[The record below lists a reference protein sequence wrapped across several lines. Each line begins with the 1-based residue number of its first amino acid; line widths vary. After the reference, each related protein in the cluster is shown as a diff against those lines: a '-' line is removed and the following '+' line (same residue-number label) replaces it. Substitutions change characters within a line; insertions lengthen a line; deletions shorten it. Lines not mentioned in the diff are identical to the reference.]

1 MLFPPELNAALG
13 GASPQALLAALP
25 PDIEYAETVEKG
37 HGRIEM
43 RRLALSREVAPHLR
57 WPGAAQVCRI
67 ERTCER
73 AGKTSC
79 SVSWA
84 VTSLPRARAGPEE
97 LLALVREH
105 WGVENRLHYRRD
117 VALREDASRIRA
129 GNAPQAVAA
138 LRNAMLRLVHS
149 LPGPLAAIR
158 EAFAED
164 RSHAI
169 AAAKYGLL

>member
-13 GASPQALLAALP
+13 GASPQALLAAPP

-73 AGKTSC
+73 AGKTSRA
-79 SVSWA
+79 VS
-84 VTSLPRARAGPEE
+84 
-97 LLALVREH
+97 
-105 WGVENRLHYRRD
+105 
-117 VALREDASRIRA
+117 
-129 GNAPQAVAA
+129 
-138 LRNAMLRLVHS
+138 
-149 LPGPLAAIR
+149 
-158 EAFAED
+158 
-164 RSHAI
+164 
-169 AAAKYGLL
+169 

>member
-13 GASPQALLAALP
+13 SASPSQVPADPP

-43 RRLALSREVAPHLR
+43 RRLALSREVVPHLQ

-73 AGKTSC
+73 AGKTSRA
-79 SVSWA
+79 VSYA
-84 VTSLPRARAGPEE
+84 VTSLPRVRAGPEE

-105 WGVENRLHYRRD
+105 WGVEKPPSLSPRCRLAQGCEPYPHRQRAAGRR
-117 VALREDASRIRA
+117 
-129 GNAPQAVAA
+129 GAPK
-138 LRNAMLRLVHS
+138 RH
-149 LPGPLAAIR
+149 
-158 EAFAED
+158 
-164 RSHAI
+164 
-169 AAAKYGLL
+169 AAARAFPAGSACRDP